1 MPTADAAQLDRAFH
15 ALADESRR
23 AMVVR
28 LSRGA
33 ASVSELAAP
42 LDMALP
48 SVMQHLDVLQRSGL
62 VRSEKVGRVRTCRL
76 ESGPMRT
83 LEQWIAEH
91 RAIWEGHFD
100 RLAGEGGHGDRVG
113 GDLHDLVLAELDR
126 LAGVLDEGGHVGGDE
141 VLALADPDHQRGVA
155 AGGHHGVRTL
165 PVHGH
170 QGERPVQPPAH
181 RPHRRV
187 QRYAGA
193 HLLAQQLGPS
203 ATVARE
209 GDGLRVER
217 TVEVSGVTV
226 PLTATG
232 SVALDG
238 DTLVVDVDEVTSAGV
253 DVPGFLTDQVSDALD
268 LRYGIPELPFGLQV
282 TGVTV
287 GDDGVRIAV
296 AATDTVLSA

>member
-1 MPTADAAQLDRAFH
+1 MRA
-15 ALADESRR
+15 LL
-23 AMVVR
+23 VV
-28 LSRGA
+28 LLLL
-33 ASVSELAAP
+33 V
-42 LDMALP
+42 
-48 SVMQHLDVLQRSGL
+48 GL
-62 VRSEKVGRVRTCRL
+62 VLG
-76 ESGPMRT
+76 
-83 LEQWIAEH
+83 A
-91 RAIWEGHFD
+91 
-100 RLAGEGGHGDRVG
+100 DRVG
-113 GDLHDLVLAELDR
+113 EEVAEDQVAR
-126 LAGVLDEGGHVGGDE
+126 VVAEWAGLAGAPDIEIGGFPFLTQAVAGRYEDVQVSLTGADLGQPEGTS
-141 VLALADPDHQRGVA
+141 ADVSLQ
-155 AGGHHGVRTL
+155 GVRVAL
-165 PVHGH
+165 SDVLSGSVQQVPV
-170 QGERPVQPPAH
+170 ERVDGTASLS
-181 RPHRRV
+181 
-187 QRYAGA
+187 YD
-193 HLLAQQLGPS
+193 LLAQQLGPS